1 LFLRKR
7 NLTILLA
14 LLATLL
20 TATALLAALLPT
32 TLASGLLLLLTGLLL
47 AALLT
52 ALLAAL
58 LLLPALLHIT
68 HFVVRHGELSFAEG
82 IRGTTIS
89 LRRCWFPP
97 QPVALGSNA
106 GARRNQDQSRS
117 LAQIFGMRVYS
128 RIQRPQNEL
137 PAMAKRHPHSGTIT
151 PQSGPDRRSLLMGT
165 VSSAATPMI
174 ARAAH
179 APASPAAPS
188 TNADKPADVV
198 QMSGRSTISC
208 S

>member
-1 LFLRKR
+1 
-7 NLTILLA
+7 
-14 LLATLL
+14 LL
-20 TATALLAALLPT
+20 TATALLAALLPALT
-32 TLASGLLLLLTGLLL
+32 GLLLLLTGLLL
-47 AALLT
+47 T
-52 ALLAAL
+52 ALLAAAL

-89 LRRCWFPP
+89 LRRRWFPP

-106 GARRNQDQSRS
+106 GTRRNQDQSRS

-137 PAMAKRHPHSGTIT
+137 PAMVKRHPHSGTIT
-151 PQSGPDRRSLLMGT
+151 PQSGPDRRSLLGT
-165 VSSAATPMI
+165 VSNAATPLN

-179 APASPAAPS
+179 AQASPAAPS
-188 TNADKPADVV
+188 ANADKPADVV

>member
-1 LFLRKR
+1 
-7 NLTILLA
+7 
-14 LLATLL
+14 LL
-20 TATALLAALLPT
+20 TATALLAALLPALT
-32 TLASGLLLLLTGLLL
+32 GLLLLLTGLLL
-47 AALLT
+47 T
-52 ALLAAL
+52 ALLAAAL

-68 HFVVRHGELSFAEG
+68 HFVVRHGKLSFAEG

>member
-1 LFLRKR
+1 LS
-7 NLTILLA
+7 A
-14 LLATLL
+14 LL
-20 TATALLAALLPT
+20 TATALLAALLPALT
-32 TLASGLLLLLTGLLL
+32 GLLLLLTGLLL
-47 AALLT
+47 T
-52 ALLAAL
+52 ALLAAAL

-68 HFVVRHGELSFAEG
+68 HFVVRHGELSFAEE

-89 LRRCWFPP
+89 LRRRWFPP

-106 GARRNQDQSRS
+106 GTRRNQDQSRS

-137 PAMAKRHPHSGTIT
+137 PAMVKRHPHSGTIT

-165 VSSAATPMI
+165 VSNAATPLN

-179 APASPAAPS
+179 AQASPAAPS
-188 TNADKPADVV
+188 ANADKPADVV